1 MLQYIVQAAEQGYSK
16 ARHTL
21 GELFFEGTSW
31 PKKNLTDILRW
42 YKQAAEQGHTKAI
55 QHVATHGLSKKEKE
69 ESERR
74 CISNKHR
81 GKDNKIRSRFSR
93 WSIIRKKRIPLVKIQ
108 RMVWKNLSQTIAIT
122 ILRFANYLLFI

>member
-31 PKKNLTDILRW
+31 LKKNLTDILQW

-69 ESERR
+69 ESEDGAFRINTGEKITR
-74 CISNKHR
+74 SGR
-81 GKDNKIRSRFSR
+81 G
-93 WSIIRKKRIPLVKIQ
+93 LAGGV
-108 RMVWKNLSQTIAIT
+108 
-122 ILRFANYLLFI
+122 